1 MQYQPHTPKTVPA
14 LAAQASRILEALRT
28 WGHPPVAPKVDA
40 PEEVFPETPSFSA
53 TPMRAFSN
61 VLTHAIT
68 DVVANTADLQ
78 EWAPNEMYALKV
90 VYIDLTGAPDRLV
103 HYINSLQPLTL
114 ANAVKSIIEAAPG
127 AAATIYLGNYYG
139 CTIPP
144 DINIVKGHPVERLAS
159 FGGSNFKVRFAFDG
173 YPVTRPAAKALP
185 SAPAVPAAPVLA
197 DAPAQPELPTLDDTP
212 LPTAPLAS
220 TTAPAPLP
228 AVAPLLDAN
237 VAKVDASNTPLFHAA
252 PQGPMDVG
260 ATPLRVAA
268 NDKPLAVAQLRL
280 RSLQCEAVL
289 SLQADNFPYTIGR
302 HANRCGYAIKGQRDA
317 APAQVLAENEPQGF
331 VSFTSREHLVLES
344 YNGSTREFCVTNN
357 GLNGTF
363 CRRNPMPKRF
373 LLSLEKMAHAEWLKL
388 GGAEGDAVLELR
400 IESV

>member
-1 MQYQPHTPKTVPA
+1 
-14 LAAQASRILEALRT
+14 
-28 WGHPPVAPKVDA
+28 
-40 PEEVFPETPSFSA
+40 
-53 TPMRAFSN
+53 MRAFGN

-127 AAATIYLGNYYG
+127 AAATIYMGDYYG
-139 CTIPP
+139 CTIVA
-144 DINIVKGHPVERLAS
+144 DIHTVAGHPVERLAS
-159 FGGSNFKVRFAFDG
+159 FGGTNFKVRFAFDG
-173 YPVTRPAAKALP
+173 YPVTRPAAKAPP

-197 DAPAQPELPTLDDTP
+197 DAPAQPDLPTLDDTP
-212 LPTAPLAS
+212 LPTAPLAA
-220 TTAPAPLP
+220 TPAPAPAPLP
-228 AVAPLLDAN
+228 AVAASLDAN
-237 VAKVDASNTPLFHAA
+237 VANFDASNTPLFHAA

-260 ATPLRVAA
+260 ATPLRVVAK
-268 NDKPLAVAQLRL
+268 DKPTAVAQLRL
-280 RSLQCEAVL
+280 RSLQGEAVMPL
-289 SLQADNFPYTIGR
+289 LADNFPYTIGR

-344 YNGSTREFCVTNN
+344 YNSSTREFCVINN

-363 CRRNPMPKRF
+363 CRRNPMPKKF